1 MEANVTRAVRTCC
14 AVLCL
19 ALYCAVASSAQDS
32 SAENL
37 RGDSSTLEFK
47 DDAARKFLSREAAEF
62 DQWEP
67 LVEEETCEDNKV
79 KWNDPS
85 VKPIDWMR
93 HFGLR
98 HSSSDGRYIGKGV
111 PLEGS
116 SWLNR
121 PFHADWFVG
130 TLIGDDLTQTANLEN
145 EVVAGFRV
153 GYDFDYFWGLDW
165 RFSWSNPNIGLD
177 GSDVMSRN
185 GSYFA
190 SDVNLKYYPWG
201 DSKVRPFWSLG
212 TGMMHLEYVD
222 LIGISEN
229 VTLVTMPVGVGVEFP
244 QFPWLAWRLEMLDNI
259 AFGADGVETLNN
271 FSFIAGME
279 WRFGA
284 KPNSYWPWRPARN
297 MW

>member
-1 MEANVTRAVRTCC
+1 MEANLIRVARICIAALC
-14 AVLCL
+14 VLL
-19 ALYCAVASSAQDS
+19 GVSLTVQADEPFDENFQD
-32 SAENL
+32 E
-37 RGDSSTLEFK
+37 SSTFEFK
-47 DDAARKFLSREAAEF
+47 DDSSKKFRSREAAEF
-62 DQWEP
+62 DKWEP
-67 LVEEETCEDNKV
+67 LVEEETIEDNTAR
-79 KWNDPS
+79 WCDPS
-85 VKPIDWMR
+85 VKTIDWMR

-98 HSSSDGRYIGKGV
+98 HSSSDGRYIGRGV

-130 TLIGDDLTQTANLEN
+130 TLLGDDLTQSANLEN

-165 RFSWSNPNIGLD
+165 RFAWSNPNIGLD
-177 GSDVMSRN
+177 GSDVISRN

-190 SDVNLKYYPWG
+190 SDVDLKYFPWG
-201 DSKVRPFWSLG
+201 DSKVRPYWLLG
-212 TGMMHLEYVD
+212 MGMMHLEYVD

-229 VTLVTMPVGVGVEFP
+229 VTLLTMPFGVGVEFP
-244 QFPWLAWRLEMLDNI
+244 QFPWLAWRLEVLDNL

-271 FSFIAGME
+271 FSFVAGME

-284 KPNSYWPWRPARN
+284 KPNSYWPWRPARRI
-297 MW
+297 W